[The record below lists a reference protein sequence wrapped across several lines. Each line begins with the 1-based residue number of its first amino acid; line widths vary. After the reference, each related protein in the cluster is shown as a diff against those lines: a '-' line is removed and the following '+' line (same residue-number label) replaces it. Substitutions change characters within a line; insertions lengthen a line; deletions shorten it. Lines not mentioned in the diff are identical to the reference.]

1 MKIEKRFV
9 DKKTGQIFFQFQ
21 LGPFKKTMATTVGV
35 ALRRVMMGSS
45 KTIAIT
51 SAHGDLY
58 QGESLREDVFE
69 FSLNLQQVV
78 IKSVVFPF
86 LGTGKLQK
94 KGPAIVTAGD
104 IILPDGLELVNP

>member
-1 MKIEKRFV
+1 MMKIEKRFV

-58 QGESLREDVFE
+58 QAFTPQDKFE
-69 FSLNLQQVV
+69 FYN
-78 IKSVVFPF
+78 KNYMNEY
-86 LGTGKLQK
+86 
-94 KGPAIVTAGD
+94 D
-104 IILPDGLELVNP
+104 IN